1 MRVLLFTVGLE
12 ALLCV
17 TFVIDPS
24 TQNNSGFGIGIQFGN
39 GNQKPKMVFP
49 YTENRKQDVR
59 MYLLCLINL
68 LRQLWRH
75 VVSGV

>member
-24 TQNNSGFGIGIQFGN
+24 TQNNSGFGIQFGN
-39 GNQKPKMVFP
+39 GNQKPKIVFP
-49 YTENRKQDVR
+49 FTDYRSENTNKSPR
-59 MYLLCLINL
+59 
-68 LRQLWRH
+68 
-75 VVSGV
+75 SGDFSPMGF